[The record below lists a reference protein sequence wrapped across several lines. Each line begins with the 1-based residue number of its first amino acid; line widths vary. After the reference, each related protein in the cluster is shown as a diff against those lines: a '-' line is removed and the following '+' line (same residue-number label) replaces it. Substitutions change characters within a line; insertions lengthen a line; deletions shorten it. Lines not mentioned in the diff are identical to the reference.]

1 MGTHPIF
8 ESDFDCLTDKNSV
21 KKSDKMVK
29 FMKPGKVCIVLAG
42 KYAGKKAIIV
52 KQQDDGTQDR
62 AYGHALVAG
71 IERYPRKVTKSM
83 GKKKLTKR
91 SRVKPFVK
99 VVNYNHLM
107 PTRYSVDVNVNKGVV
122 NKETIKDAAGK
133 RKCKAHVKQV
143 FEERYKAGKNKWF
156 FQKLRFQIFLLSLCR
171 RDFFWSF

>member
-8 ESDFDCLTDKNSV
+8 ESDFDCLTDKNSDS
-21 KKSDKMVK
+21 KSDKMVK

-52 KQQDDGTQDR
+52 SQQDDGTQDR

-99 VVNYNHLM
+99 VVNYNHLCQPDTPSM
-107 PTRYSVDVNVNKGVV
+107 STSTRV
-122 NKETIKDAAGK
+122 
-133 RKCKAHVKQV
+133 
-143 FEERYKAGKNKWF
+143 
-156 FQKLRFQIFLLSLCR
+156 LSIR
-171 RDFFWSF
+171 RLSRMLPA